1 MISEKGKIWPAR
13 MSSIKCSGFILECVQ
28 CQSEHLEAC
37 LPPIS
42 CKCTVTS
49 PTRYSRRLACL
60 LIKNDINTIPFSSTN
75 FSSQSCD
82 QTLCPSS
89 FCFSALSFKIF
100 KSRSLT
106 GTPSTF
112 LTLFPSLKIT
122 HPAAEA
128 TIQARLIN
136 KPTDQLGRL

>member
-1 MISEKGKIWPAR
+1 MVHFGGLSACNVNL
-13 MSSIKCSGFILECVQ
+13 SILI
-28 CQSEHLEAC
+28 LEAC
-37 LPPIS
+37 LPPES
-42 CKCTVTS
+42 KKCRFSNLVQ
-49 PTRYSRRLACL
+49 PMPCL
-60 LIKNDINTIPFSSTN
+60 LIQNDINAIPFSSTN
-75 FSSQSCD
+75 SPD
-82 QTLCPSS
+82 QTKRHTPCPSS

-106 GTPSTF
+106 GHPSTF